1 MVCWVCFLFGLW
13 VMLAG
18 SSVEKLLGR
27 IERWERRERNIYIY
41 IYIFFILFDCVIFII
56 FIELYVKIESGMLG
70 KS

>member
-41 IYIFFILFDCVIFII
+41 IYFFF
-56 FIELYVKIESGMLG
+56 LYYLIV
-70 KS
+70 

>member
-1 MVCWVCFLFGLW
+1 
-13 VMLAG
+13 MLAG

-41 IYIFFILFDCVIFII
+41 IYIFILFDCVIFII

>member
-1 MVCWVCFLFGLW
+1 
-13 VMLAG
+13 MLAG

-27 IERWERRERNIYIY
+27 IERWERRERNIYI
-41 IYIFFILFDCVIFII
+41 FILFDCVIFII

>member
-41 IYIFFILFDCVIFII
+41 IFILFHCVIFII